1 MSLLPDE
8 HPVRL
13 EKLDDHL
20 KAILKIKIREFVH
33 LNPIFNCIPSI
44 DVDSYKCASLTE
56 PVLQAPNPMVEDLPL
71 HRGMLSQLPEASFE
85 IETQQISGRA
95 YFAGFDV
102 ECPNRFRPAPVRRR
116 HSGRTLG

>member
-8 HPVRL
+8 QPVRL

-44 DVDSYKCASLTE
+44 DVDSYKCSIDPEA
-56 PVLQAPNPMVEDLPL
+56 VIQAPNPMVEDLPL
-71 HRGMLSQLPEASFE
+71 HRGMLSQLPEATFDF
-85 IETQQISGRA
+85 ETQQVSGRA

-102 ECPNRFRPAPVRRR
+102 ECPNRFRPTPMRRR
-116 HSGRTLG
+116 HSHRTSG

>member
-44 DVDSYKCASLTE
+44 DVESYSRPTDEA
-56 PVLQAPNPMVEDLPL
+56 VQVVHAPNPMVEDLPL
-71 HRGMLSQLPEASFE
+71 HRGMLSQLPEATHGPHPS
-85 IETQQISGRA
+85 TARA
-95 YFAGFDV
+95 YFAGFDID
-102 ECPNRFRPAPVRRR
+102 CPNKYRLTPARRR
-116 HSGRTLG
+116 HLNRAVN